1 MLVAS
6 AVRPTITRVSSV
18 VALFT
23 IALAALVM
31 AAPAQG
37 AERAKLTWDTDQTD
51 IDLHIWDEDGYHAW
65 YGDQTDIPD
74 SELSTDIIYGFGPE
88 RFEEFTGS
96 EGRTYTYGVCYY
108 GSNTDD
114 DSVPETVASVD
125 IVDPNGQ
132 TRTIKRT
139 LSAEKQAYYLGSSP
153 EGPGYEPLDDW
164 CAAGPYHPALD
175 TGPAPDTA
183 TGGGGAFEGCPRVRR
198 RIGVVE
204 LCANEFTGG
213 GPVYTATGNVRV
225 NGSVYLGEGPVLV
238 DVGTRK
244 ISAATS
250 SIAVMRGAQA
260 LPVAGGSL
268 VIDADAVTDAVS
280 GRDQLAAMSLS
291 SARPDLQALKLAG
304 LPMTV
309 TDLTG
314 GAMKLY
320 LDRREG
326 GGVITQAGVTLPFAG
341 GQKSAGSL
349 AVGVHGASAT
359 PVRALGGS
367 ASFGNVVLPGA
378 WGFTG
383 FTLTYHE
390 AGNMWQASGGL
401 QTPFFGLDLSGG
413 LADGQLNEVGVSV
426 ARDVPI
432 GTTGFIMT
440 KVGGRVAGLAVPP
453 LRIQASVSAKWGS
466 VPGVDNALLLLNDVT
481 LEVDLSGK
489 ASLKGS
495 ITFLS
500 NPSPVTGT
508 IAIDF
513 AITPFRA
520 SGRLTAKAELGP
532 LEVNAGGGVIVRTN
546 AFTAAGNAEGKIR
559 GVTIASARGV
569 VSNKGVGVTGRFCI
583 WRACT
588 DLGAGM
594 NWKDY
599 PDVRYIGADV
609 EQFITASS
617 LMASSAATKRSIVVK
632 PGRPFLFIDADG
644 PDGTQPSFRVRSPNG
659 RTYTTGVRKVDS
671 RIVKDRNLGFTGLTI
686 AKPRPGRWV
695 VTPSGTAAP
704 GTRFVSQALHKTRRV
719 SVTRVTPRGSRS
731 KPISRRNGAA
741 IKVGWT
747 SRGLSP
753 SAKVN
758 VYVTPN
764 PGQLGQFVTGGKRA
778 RNGLVRIPR
787 KLLRKGANRVR
798 LVVVDNGVAVD
809 DVIARAVIRAR

>member
-1 MLVAS
+1 MPVAS
-6 AVRPTITRVSSV
+6 AVRRMMTRATSFT
-18 VALFT
+18 ALLT
-23 IALAALVM
+23 IALAAVAM

-37 AERAKLTWDTDQTD
+37 AERATLTWDTDQTD
-51 IDLHIWDEDGYHAW
+51 IDLHVWDSNGEHAW
-65 YGDQTDIPD
+65 YGARDDIPEA
-74 SELSTDIIYGFGPE
+74 ELSTDIIYGFGPE
-88 RFEEFTGS
+88 HFEEFTGS

-114 DSVPETVASVD
+114 GTVPETVATVE

-132 TRTIKRT
+132 RRTLKRT
-139 LSAEKQAYYLGSSP
+139 LSAAKQAYYLGSSP
-153 EGPGYEPLDDW
+153 EGPGYEPGDDW
-164 CAAGPYHPALD
+164 CSTGPYRPATETGPPPD
-175 TGPAPDTA
+175 TG

-204 LCANEFTGG
+204 LCANQFTGG
-213 GPVYTATGNVRV
+213 GPVYTASGNVRV

-244 ISAATS
+244 ISATTS

-260 LPVAGGSL
+260 FPVAGGGL
-268 VIDADAVTDAVS
+268 VIDANAVTDPVS
-280 GRDQLAAMSLS
+280 GRDQLAAISLS

-304 LPMTV
+304 LPLSV
-309 TDLTG
+309 TGLTG
-314 GAMKLY
+314 GSMKLY

-341 GQKSAGSL
+341 GQQSAGSL

-383 FTLTYHE
+383 FTLTYNE
-390 AGNMWQASGGL
+390 AGNTWRASGGL
-401 QTPFFGLDLSGG
+401 QTPYFGLDLSGG
-413 LADGQLNEVGVSV
+413 LADGQLDEVGVSV

-432 GTTGFIMT
+432 GATGFIMT
-440 KVGGRVAGLAVPP
+440 KVGGRVAGLSRPP

-466 VPGVDNALLLLNDVT
+466 VPGAANALLLLNDVT
-481 LEVDLSGK
+481 LDVDLSGK
-489 ASLKGS
+489 ASLKGN

-500 NPSPVTGT
+500 NPSPVKGT
-508 IAIDF
+508 IAINF
-513 AITPFRA
+513 AISPFRA
-520 SGRLTAKAELGP
+520 SGRLSANAELGP
-532 LEVNAGGGVIVRTN
+532 LEVNAGGGVVVRTN
-546 AFTAAGNAEGKIR
+546 AFTAAGNADGKVR

-569 VSNKGVGVTGRFCI
+569 VSDKGVGVTGRFCF

-594 NWKDY
+594 NWKDF

-609 EQFITASS
+609 DQFVTASS
-617 LMASSAATKRSIVVK
+617 VAASAAATRRSIVVK
-632 PGRPFLFIDADG
+632 PGRPFLFVDADG
-644 PDGTQPSFRVRSPNG
+644 ADGTQPAFRLRSPNG
-659 RTYTTGVRKVDS
+659 RTYTTGIPKADS
-671 RIVKDRNLGFTGLTI
+671 RILKDRALGFTALTI
-686 AKPRPGRWV
+686 ANPRPGRWT
-695 VTPSGTAAP
+695 VTPTGTAK
-704 GTRFVSQALHKTRRV
+704 GTRFVGQAVRRTKRVRVARV
-719 SVTRVTPRGSRS
+719 SPRGSRA
-731 KPISRRNGAA
+731 KALSRRSGAA

-747 SRGLSP
+747 SRGLP
-753 SAKVN
+753 PTAKVN

-778 RNGLVRIPR
+778 RSGLVRISR
-787 KLLRKGANRVR
+787 KLLRKGVNRIR

-809 DVIARAVIRAR
+809 DVIARQVIRAK